1 MQNIRHLSL
10 SEVFTREWKKALL
23 AFLIVVLLGVVVTL
37 VQPFLYKA
45 TVSILVIQKSGF
57 SIDAYSASKSE
68 ERVANKLAQVVYSSS
83 FLEKVLSSDSGIDK
97 SYFPSDELKRR
108 KKWGQTVNTD
118 VPLGLSR
125 LDVFIYHTDS
135 AQALKI
141 GQAIGN
147 LLSYNE
153 REFIGIADIDLKLL
167 DNPIVSRYPAK
178 PDIVLNFGAS
188 IILGAVLAFLFVVL
202 TYNPEKDKLFE
213 NGKNSP
219 HLVRFNEPVKKEN
232 TLVKTTKSE
241 ISYVEKVADLAP
253 VKEET
258 FKEKIKMPSVSSQFS
273 RESSVSTKPNP
284 VVPVKPVK
292 KIEYPEFKD
301 EGEIKGV

>member
-147 LLSYNE
+147 LLSYN
-153 REFIGIADIDLKLL
+153 
-167 DNPIVSRYPAK
+167 
-178 PDIVLNFGAS
+178 
-188 IILGAVLAFLFVVL
+188 
-202 TYNPEKDKLFE
+202 
-213 NGKNSP
+213 
-219 HLVRFNEPVKKEN
+219 
-232 TLVKTTKSE
+232 
-241 ISYVEKVADLAP
+241 
-253 VKEET
+253 
-258 FKEKIKMPSVSSQFS
+258 
-273 RESSVSTKPNP
+273 
-284 VVPVKPVK
+284 
-292 KIEYPEFKD
+292 
-301 EGEIKGV
+301 